1 MPGLGG
7 QDLGDGCQPLWEVA
21 RPHCSLQSRQLWS
34 PCWGRAVLSL
44 PQGALR
50 VAPGCLLCDL
60 AQRKAWHLCLL
71 GTHGMEHGA
80 VPSLWGAELRTPE
93 LFQALPCGPGRG
105 DSTGPSLGPPHCPP
119 PPRPSGG
126 WVGDPG
132 GEQCG
137 SQDPAQP
144 AWDPPVGVCGCTGEC
159 ALRLAWPALEKAGLS
174 LACSAR
180 FWEAP
185 TPSP

>member
-71 GTHGMEHGA
+71 GTHGVEHGA

-119 PPRPSGG
+119 DPGPVEGG
-126 WVGDPG
+126 WGTQVESSAEARIPPSLPGTRLWVCVG
-132 GEQCG
+132 
-137 SQDPAQP
+137 
-144 AWDPPVGVCGCTGEC
+144 
-159 ALRLAWPALEKAGLS
+159 ALVNALCVWLGP
-174 LACSAR
+174 R
-180 FWEAP
+180 WRRQG
-185 TPSP
+185 